1 MDTMTDSTQ
10 VTSETQTQPA
20 TSATESTATA
30 AAAPGSTSSAAPT
43 ETTATT
49 APAATSATSA
59 AAAPPPVEPEVQYA
73 IKAPE
78 GVQIDP
84 ALLPAL
90 LPALKAQKLT
100 ADQLQGVAE
109 AFIGFQKDAPQ
120 RMLAA
125 DLAVT
130 MKDPELGGMNYART
144 QGFVNTALNAFT
156 DPQFRKE
163 LQSMGIANRLSLV
176 RVFERIGRAMSAD
189 TPVRSQPDAARSESR
204 AERMY
209 GRSTKV
215 TNG

>member
-10 VTSETQTQPA
+10 ATSETQTQPA
-20 TSATESTATA
+20 TQAPASTAA
-30 AAAPGSTSSAAPT
+30 PAAAPAEIPSTAATP
-43 ETTATT
+43 ETPAV
-49 APAATSATSA
+49 APAAAA

-78 GVQIDP
+78 GVEIDP

-109 AFIGFQKDAPQ
+109 AFIGFQKTAPQ
-120 RMLAA
+120 RMLER
-125 DLAVT
+125 DLQVT

-144 QGFVNTALNAFT
+144 QGFVNTALGAFT
-156 DPQFRKE
+156 DPEFRKE
-163 LQSMGIANRLSLV
+163 LQAMGIANRLSLV

-189 TPVRSQPDAARSESR
+189 SPTRSQPDAARSESR

-209 GRSTKV
+209 GRSTKAQ
-215 TNG
+215 NG